1 MQRSMSELVAIV
13 QQRIAITQSALARTT
28 DHRVRGHLTR
38 HLNDLKDTKIGMI
51 QVTDITSQYANQ
63 QYLLQQDI
71 RDLHQFKN

>member
-1 MQRSMSELVAIV
+1 MQRSMSELIAIV

-28 DHRVRGHLTR
+28 DPRVRAHLTR

-51 QVTDITSQYANQ
+51 QVTDITGQYANQ
-63 QYLLQQDI
+63 QYLLHQDI